1 MEQNLGINQ
10 QICAILGVGVGVEGI
25 LRQSADVEDV
35 ERRVLDYEQGRLF
48 PFTSKWYMR
57 FMVYLVVKYLHD

>member
-10 QICAILGVGVGVEGI
+10 QICEILGVGVGVEGI

-48 PFTSKWYMR
+48 
-57 FMVYLVVKYLHD
+57 

>member
-1 MEQNLGINQ
+1 MKQNLGINQ

-48 PFTSKWYMR
+48 
-57 FMVYLVVKYLHD
+57 